1 MYCNFW
7 SSSDQDE
14 LFKLI
19 ISSSGGRNINNY
31 GSQQQAPNDT
41 VSRQHPPAAVGGPRK
56 KASSTAADESPAAE
70 SLRKMIHRD
79 VERQRR
85 QEMAAL
91 HQSLRL
97 LIPSQFIQGKRS
109 ISDHMDGAVRYIKH
123 MQKKTQDLKNKR
135 DRINKLMNLNFSKAA
150 NVASSQTSFDQTNT
164 NIEVTYKVAPRIL
177 EINVITVLKGGLP
190 LSRVL
195 NVLVLQGIS
204 IKSSISTPIQD
215 KILHIIQIE
224 VNEER
229 NIDQNELQGKLM
241 GLIFNL

>member
-97 LIPSQFIQGKRS
+97 LIPSQFLQVI
-109 ISDHMDGAVRYIKH
+109 I
-123 MQKKTQDLKNKR
+123 
-135 DRINKLMNLNFSKAA
+135 
-150 NVASSQTSFDQTNT
+150 SFDSF
-164 NIEVTYKVAPRIL
+164 IL
-177 EINVITVLKGGLP
+177 
-190 LSRVL
+190 S
-195 NVLVLQGIS
+195 
-204 IKSSISTPIQD
+204 
-215 KILHIIQIE
+215 H
-224 VNEER
+224 
-229 NIDQNELQGKLM
+229 QNLY
-241 GLIFNL
+241 I